1 MVYYI
6 IRLMKKINFLKL
18 AGAVLI
24 CQMAGILGST
34 ATFSAIP
41 TWYRTLSKPFFSPP
55 NWVFG
60 PVWTTLYTMMGISLY
75 IVWQRSKKKCE
86 EGLCYFYV
94 QLALNALWSLIFF
107 GARNLWFGFIIII
120 FLWVMILAT
129 IIKFKKVSKKA
140 AYLLVP
146 YLAWVS
152 FASILNLA
160 VAVLN

>member
-1 MVYYI
+1 
-6 IRLMKKINFLKL
+6 MKKVNFLKL
-18 AGAVLI
+18 LGAILL
-24 CQMAGILGST
+24 CQMAGILGSL
-34 ATFSAIP
+34 ATFPAIP
-41 TWYRTLSKPFFSPP
+41 NWYRYLNKPVFSPP

-75 IVWQRSKKKCE
+75 IVWQRSKKRCE
-86 EGLCYFYV
+86 EGLCYFYI